1 MKNSIPL
8 FDFDYLQKQT
18 QNLSNFSQIND
29 KDSQKNMKSIHIEE
43 DSLSLSRDKSKEA
56 DSVMHSFLSQDQSI
70 LPHNFMKK

>member
-1 MKNSIPL
+1 MNNSIPL

-18 QNLSNFSQIND
+18 QNISSFSHIHE
-29 KDSQKNMKSIHIEE
+29 KDSQKNIKSIHIEE

-56 DSVMHSFLSQDQSI
+56 DSVINSFLSQDQSI